1 MTTAGTKCVNGFYQS
16 TIMIYHS
23 FIILLPLLVKVLPVS
38 VGSDYP
44 RIASLDGSLL
54 GREASCQWT
63 IKIKIWS

>member
-1 MTTAGTKCVNGFYQS
+1 MAVPHHFWLL
-16 TIMIYHS
+16 TINYHDISFIYHC
-23 FIILLPLLVKVLPVS
+23 IAPTVKVLPVS